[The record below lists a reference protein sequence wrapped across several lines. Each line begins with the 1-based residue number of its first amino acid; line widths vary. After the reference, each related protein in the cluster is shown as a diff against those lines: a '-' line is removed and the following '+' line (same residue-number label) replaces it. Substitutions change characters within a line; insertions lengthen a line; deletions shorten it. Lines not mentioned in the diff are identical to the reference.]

1 MATRR
6 SPYASGL
13 VSPSTQ
19 YWLACRCSP
28 PTLLLTPLLFPP
40 LLSPSPPLPFPSP
53 PFPFPPTYAG
63 FVTCLLSLLAGVILG
78 LFDLRAEKL
87 LKRKEGKV
95 GEVIRLKDILRFPLS
110 LWLVFA
116 ICVLYYVTVFPF
128 IGLAM

>member
-1 MATRR
+1 MATRG

-19 YWLACRCSP
+19 YWLACHCSP
-28 PTLLLTPLLFPP
+28 PTLLL
-40 LLSPSPPLPFPSP
+40 PSPPLPFPFPSP
-53 PFPFPPTYAG
+53 PLPFPPTYAG
-63 FVTCLLSLLAGVILG
+63 FVTCLLSLLAGIILG